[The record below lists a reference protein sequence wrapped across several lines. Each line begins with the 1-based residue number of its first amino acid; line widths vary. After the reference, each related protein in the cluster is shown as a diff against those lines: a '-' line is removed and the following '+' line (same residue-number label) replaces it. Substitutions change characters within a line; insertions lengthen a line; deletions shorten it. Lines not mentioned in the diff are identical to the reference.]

1 MERRDRTDKSST
13 AYETAHKK
21 EKVDAKKKREHAK
34 WLEES
39 SRSEEQHAEKSD
51 WIAYSVK
58 EC

>member
-1 MERRDRTDKSST
+1 MDRKAQRDKSST
-13 AYETAHKK
+13 ACETAHTK